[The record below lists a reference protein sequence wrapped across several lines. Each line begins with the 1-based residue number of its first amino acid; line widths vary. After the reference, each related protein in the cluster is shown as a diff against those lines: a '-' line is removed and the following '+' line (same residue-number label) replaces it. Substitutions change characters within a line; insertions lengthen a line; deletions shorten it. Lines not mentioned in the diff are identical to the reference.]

1 MKKYILIFILIISG
15 ILSCAAQGKF
25 IVTKIGEE
33 PESYKERLIYSLPHT
48 VLLVTINFESE
59 FFIPGPYRRFSEK
72 FLGIKEFIDVSD
84 TRWKITSADI
94 KSFPE
99 PDPLHFYS
107 INMIKGEFK
116 GNMFIELSKEGLI
129 LNPDKEIGFGL
140 ESNPGEKIITPPYF
154 TDISMEENLIEIS
167 DTLYK
172 TILKDSTFVRIPVL
186 RTQLEAK
193 SLERK
198 AEDAADFIIN
208 VRTKRFEI
216 ETGVGEDPAVF
227 PNGDAMTIAIRELN
241 KLENEYLSMF
251 IGKVLTRKFTQSFII
266 TPSGKS
272 EIKTIIKFSDK
283 EGILPANSVQGEN
296 VSIEFSPSGNT
307 DLLKKNLLQSP
318 DDKLNTLYYRIPEV
332 ASVKLLQN
340 EKLFYE
346 GRMTLYQAGSMMSLP
361 VGK

>member
-1 MKKYILIFILIISG
+1 MIISG
-15 ILSCAAQGKF
+15 ILSCAAQEKF

-33 PESYKERLIYSLPHT
+33 PESYKERLIYSLPQT

-59 FFIPGPYRRFSEK
+59 VFIPGPYRRFSEK
-72 FLGIKEFIDVSD
+72 YLGIKDFIDASD
-84 TRWKITSADI
+84 TRWRITSTDI
-94 KSFPE
+94 KAFPE
-99 PDPLHFYS
+99 PDPLHYYS
-107 INMIKGEFK
+107 INLIKGEFK
-116 GNMFIELSKEGLI
+116 KFMFIELSKEGLI
-129 LNPDKEIGFGL
+129 INPNKEIGFGIDR
-140 ESNPGEKIITPPYF
+140 NAGEKIINPPYF
-154 TDISMEENLIEIS
+154 TDLSMEENLIEIS

-227 PNGDAMTIAIRELN
+227 PDGHAMEIAIRELN
-241 KLENEYLSMF
+241 KLENEYLSLF
-251 IGKVLTRKFTQSFII
+251 IGKVFTRKFSQSFII

-272 EIKTIIKFSDK
+272 ESKPLIKFSDK
-283 EGILPANSVQGEN
+283 EGILPANSALGEN
-296 VSIEFSPSGNT
+296 VNIEFIPLGNT
-307 DLLKKNLLQSP
+307 DLLKKNIPQSP
-318 DDKLNTLYYRIPEV
+318 DDKFNTLYYRIPEV
-332 ASVKLLQN
+332 TSVKLLQN